1 MSFRSRYL
9 IFLVAGAIAFAV
21 SAVEYRISAPNG
33 VGDVVALTNA
43 FTQLTLG
50 HTEGVKIL
58 LEPGIYDLTGVRVG
72 DRKYH
77 LTLETQMRN
86 GLIAG
91 LGSDRSKTIIKG
103 GGEVDKYG
111 IFYIWNTHASKPTV
125 ISNLT
130 LTAGYAQGN
139 GGAVFGS
146 YATYGCNLI
155 LKDCIISNN
164 YAKGANGGG
173 GGGAIHVKAYDCLF
187 ASNTCG
193 EQHGGVLAFYDMQTG
208 GAWNCVF
215 SNNTVLAAEKT
226 GGAVYIYNKAVLHDK
241 GGAISNCTF
250 IGNSSAY
257 TGGAIHASSTSD
269 VWYAICQDCRFF
281 GNSAA
286 YGGGMYASGKTI
298 VTNSVFQGNVASQYG
313 GGLRLAG
320 KAFCYD
326 CTIASNVAP
335 KGAGLYISG
344 TAFCGGSVFKE
355 NVAPNGSGAYVRDSA
370 KISGSLFLRNGK
382 NNATNANSPNYGGG
396 AYLESGSCT
405 SCDFI
410 GNFCDNGGGAYVTS
424 SSAEIR
430 DSYFEGNRQTGWK
443 SGAAILVKASSPLA
457 LVSNCVFNA
466 NVATNWSARTIL
478 SNAELVDCVIKN
490 HILEGYMLAGCNMTR
505 CFVTNNITYGNGLN
519 LDIDTVYG
527 AAELFRTNI
536 NCVFA
541 GNAVSN
547 GANSITFGK
556 TVLNCTYVGNNVKN
570 AGSGANIIRN
580 GDVAV
585 GVYNTILAKNMFGNT
600 LCDVSKNA
608 QPYMTNC
615 IYSVAGSGVNAGKFS
630 ECKSVADFKFAE
642 TDGSAYDL
650 KSSSPAFNAGRLEDW
665 MVPLLGGKDIAG
677 RPRVKFGAVDIG
689 ALEAQKY
696 PHFGLIIR

>member
-1 MSFRSRYL
+1 MKMKKIIVMCLASVL
-9 IFLVAGAIAFAV
+9 AFV
-21 SAVEYRISAPNG
+21 GFSEDYIVEN
-33 VGDVVALTNA
+33 VHEFTNA
-43 FTQLTLG
+43 FTKITAAD
-50 HTEGVKIL
+50 TTGVRIL
-58 LEPGIYDLTGVRVG
+58 LKPGVYDLTGMQVG
-72 DRKYH
+72 GRKTHH
-77 LTLETQMRN
+77 LALEMKMKN

-91 LGSDRSKTIIKG
+91 LGSDRSQTVIKG
-103 GGEVDKYG
+103 GGETSKKG
-111 IFYIWNTHASKPTV
+111 IFYIWHTDASKPTV

-130 LTAGYAQGN
+130 LTGGYSTGN

-146 YATYGCNLI
+146 YASYGCNLI

-193 EQHGGVLAFYDMQTG
+193 EQHGGALAFYDMQTG

-226 GGAVYIYNKAVLHDK
+226 GGAVYIHNKAVLHDK

-269 VWYAICQDCRFF
+269 EWYAICQDCRFF

-335 KGAGLYISG
+335 
-344 TAFCGGSVFKE
+344 
-355 NVAPNGSGAYVRDSA
+355 NGSGAYVSDSA

-396 AYLESGSCT
+396 AYLASGSCT

-466 NVATNWSARTIL
+466 NVATNWSARTII

-556 TVLNCTYVGNNVKN
+556 TVLNCTYVGNNVRN

-615 IYSVAGSGVNAGKFS
+615 SYSVAGSGVNAGKFS